1 MVRGLW
7 QQVEQR
13 DPFPA
18 RDPDPADPDCDV
30 CGALV
35 AQRTECYRLRDLSGV
50 VDRNV
55 EIRRHPHAKE
65 DR

>member
-13 DPFPA
+13 DPFPV

-35 AQRTECYRLRDLSGV
+35 AQRAHCYRLGDLSGV

-55 EIRRHPHAKE
+55 EIRRHPHAE
-65 DR
+65 EGR

>member
-13 DPFPA
+13 DPFPVP
-18 RDPDPADPDCDV
+18 DPDPADPNCDV

-35 AQRTECYRLRDLSGV
+35 AQRTECYRHGDLSGV
-50 VDRNV
+50 VDCNV
-55 EIRRHPHAKE
+55 EIRQHPHAE
-65 DR
+65 VSR